1 MNTGIKNAKLTHSWS
16 DPPWETWSCSM
27 NTGIDNAEELIIYNN
42 EYWNWE
48 CRNCKH
54 KMMMMMMMMQIKY
67 SNYSFV
73 FRCRWRS
80 WKRDLLFTQCSKVQI
95 DAAAEWKESDMN
107 HCKGSKQVHKIFFCS
122 GKEEEQEE
130 EEKEEEGYS
139 QFLEKLVVL
148 NENWIWE
155 CRNCNTRW
163 WCKESAAI
171 TVLSSDVDEESW
183 KRDLLCIQCWK
194 VQRDAAAAEWEEL
207 AMDRGKGGKQVH
219 KIFFLSRWGGG
230 GGGGG
235 GRGGKAHSW
244 SASRNLSCSCSV
256 QLSLD
261 LVMV

>member
-1 MNTGIKNAKLTHSWS
+1 
-16 DPPWETWSCSM
+16 M

-54 KMMMMMMMMQIKY
+54 KMMMMQIKY
-67 SNYSFV
+67 SNYGIV

-95 DAAAEWKESDMN
+95 DAAAAAEWKESDMN
-107 HCKGSKQVHKIFFCS
+107 QHKGSKQVQRNFFCS

-130 EEKEEEGYS
+130 EKEEEGHS

-148 NENWIWE
+148 NENWNWE

-194 VQRDAAAAEWEEL
+194 VHRDAAASAEWEEL
-207 AMDRGKGGKQVH
+207 AMDQGKGGKQVH

-230 GGGGG
+230 G
-235 GRGGKAHSW
+235 GGKAHSW